1 MLMMMMLMMMMRLM
15 MMMMMMLRMMKM
27 MMLMMMMMVMMMM
40 LVMTFFFFLSH
51 APQLI
56 HSLLNNLFVA
66 EKASSQ
72 LYAPLELNALMR
84 NALIRTQNDKK
95 LMTQPPL
102 PPQQPPAH
110 FL

>member
-1 MLMMMMLMMMMRLM
+1 MMNNDDDDDDDDDVVVVDDDDDDVDDDDDDGDDDDDDGEDL
-15 MMMMMMLRMMKM
+15 
-27 MMLMMMMMVMMMM
+27 
-40 LVMTFFFFLSH
+40 FLSH

-84 NALIRTQNDKK
+84 NALSRTKNDKK